1 MSLRTGADHPQM
13 SCTTERGKQILASLE
28 QKDQE
33 MEYLSH
39 APLRWSAWFPW
50 SIDPQDKPWEGK
62 ELYFVYLGGR
72 HLPVDTRQ

>member
-1 MSLRTGADHPQM
+1 
-13 SCTTERGKQILASLE
+13 
-28 QKDQE
+28 

-72 HLPVDTRQ
+72 HLPVDTRQQKFNQEDYTQDQKSNYS